1 MKVFI
6 LLLMCCVLP
15 GIATA
20 YENLSKK
27 QAGQTAMADILMTP
41 TPLQNIVGNDPLV
54 TLFTMHGSN
63 TLGGSLTP
71 NLAMAYL
78 RAKGVSNVRIE
89 PLAQTN
95 EKVVRGDWLPQGKSV
110 QISISA
116 HGSSTG
122 FKGLMS
128 GEAQIW
134 ASSRPVKE
142 QEVTDAKD
150 WSNLKDAASEHVV
163 AIDGLA
169 IVVHPSNPIHSLS
182 KQQLALI
189 FSGEVANWQ
198 TLTGVNQAISVFAR
212 DDNSGTW
219 DSFKNMVLTKH
230 TPLSDRAQRFESSEA
245 LVKRVLNDPGAI
257 GFIGLGFVGGSKLL
271 AVSDGEAAFK
281 PSLLTVATEDYVLSR
296 RLFLYTAEQQD
307 NPFVG
312 EFIAFIQGLSGQ
324 QIVQEEGF
332 ISQNIEA
339 MNTALAANLPAE
351 YLQLVQGNQRLSVNF
366 RFQPG
371 SAKLDNKASKDIQ
384 RLVYFLKQQTE
395 PKELILIGFGDK
407 RKDARRSKLLSKLR
421 AMAVRR
427 ELARLG
433 VYAKLSRGYGEY
445 NPLATYRSSAGKL
458 KNRRVE
464 VWLR

>member
-1 MKVFI
+1 M
-6 LLLMCCVLP
+6 
-15 GIATA
+15 
-20 YENLSKK
+20 
-27 QAGQTAMADILMTP
+27 
-41 TPLQNIVGNDPLV
+41 
-54 TLFTMHGSN
+54 
-63 TLGGSLTP
+63 
-71 NLAMAYL
+71 
-78 RAKGVSNVRIE
+78 
-89 PLAQTN
+89 
-95 EKVVRGDWLPQGKSV
+95 
-110 QISISA
+110 
-116 HGSSTG
+116 
-122 FKGLMS
+122 
-128 GEAQIW
+128 
-134 ASSRPVKE
+134 
-142 QEVTDAKD
+142 
-150 WSNLKDAASEHVV
+150 
-163 AIDGLA
+163 
-169 IVVHPSNPIHSLS
+169 
-182 KQQLALI
+182 
-189 FSGEVANWQ
+189 
-198 TLTGVNQAISVFAR
+198 
-212 DDNSGTW
+212 
-219 DSFKNMVLTKH
+219 
-230 TPLSDRAQRFESSEA
+230 
-245 LVKRVLNDPGAI
+245 
-257 GFIGLGFVGGSKLL
+257 
-271 AVSDGEAAFK
+271 SDGEAAFK

-351 YLQLVQGNQRLSVNF
+351 YLQLVQGKQRLSVNF